1 MLSNPFCF
9 VGLRPFLDYL
19 YLLTMIA
26 YLRLNGVNAK
36 EHPVFRELT
45 RVKQYFEK
53 TKRAESVG
61 TNKGSMALDKAAAGR
76 FIKHALA
83 GNEPYDIKLAQ
94 QNEKTKVAA
103 HIRFVQVAKKRKIE
117 DDQGATQALPS
128 QVSSTSSFE
137 SKEST
142 ADATVPEIG
151 AQMIVKEGKKKRGKD
166 SKREGKRQQSQPQKK
181 EPDTQG

>member
-1 MLSNPFCF
+1 
-9 VGLRPFLDYL
+9 
-19 YLLTMIA
+19 MIA

-53 TKRAESVG
+53 IKRAESVG
-61 TNKGSMALDKAAAGR
+61 TNKGSTALDKAAAGR

-83 GNEPYDIKLAQ
+83 GNEPYDIKLTQ

-103 HIRFVQVAKKRKIE
+103 HISFVQVAKKRKIE

-128 QVSSTSSFE
+128 QVSCSFE

-151 AQMIVKEGKKKRGKD
+151 AQLMVKEGKKKRGKD
-166 SKREGKRQQSQPQKK
+166 SKREGKRQQSQLQKK

>member
-1 MLSNPFCF
+1 MLLNPFFF
-9 VGLRPFLDYL
+9 VGLRTFLDYL
-19 YLLTMIA
+19 YLLTIVA

-53 TKRAESVG
+53 IKRAESVG

-76 FIKHALA
+76 FIKYALA
-83 GNEPYDIKLAQ
+83 GNEPNDIKLAQ
-94 QNEKTKVAA
+94 QNVKTKVAA
-103 HIRFVQVAKKRKIE
+103 HTRFVQVAKKRRIE
-117 DDQGATQALPS
+117 DGQCATHALPS
-128 QVSSTSSFE
+128 QISSISSFE

-142 ADATVPEIG
+142 TDATIPGID
-151 AQMIVKEGKKKRGKD
+151 AQLTVKEGKKKRGKD
-166 SKREGKRQQSQPQKK
+166 SKREEERQQGQLQKK